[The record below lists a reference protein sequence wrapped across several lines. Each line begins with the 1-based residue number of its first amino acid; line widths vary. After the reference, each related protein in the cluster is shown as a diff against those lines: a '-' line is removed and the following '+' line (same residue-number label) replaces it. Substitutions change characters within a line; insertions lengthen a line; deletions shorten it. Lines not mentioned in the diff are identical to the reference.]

1 MSQTNEN
8 PGEDQGEYEHTR
20 VPDKALKGG
29 GKFWGMYA
37 GEHAAG
43 TEFMIGPL
51 FLLSG
56 VALKD
61 IFLGLF
67 VGNLFAVLCWR
78 YLCAPIAVKARY
90 TLYFQLEKIAGSRL
104 VKFYNLANGV
114 LFCFL
119 AGAMITVSATA
130 VGIPFDIPMPAITD
144 LYPNNISFVL
154 MVLAVGA
161 VIAIVASRGYD
172 MVANFANIASPWM
185 VLVFLGCGFVAL
197 KQIGAAD
204 WDGLNSI
211 WTNSIDFSQALN
223 AKPFETSSIADLME
237 LLRQKPELVPDALEA
252 FKVSDLE
259 TLAKVTSENFVGGSA
274 KSSMGFWSVALFAWF
289 CNSAMHIG
297 MADLSV
303 FRFAKKSSSGWAAAG
318 GMYVGHYMAWIAAAF
333 MLAAQIKATGAT
345 TPVPGPMAYNAAGIA
360 GIICVIVAG
369 WTTANPTIYRAGLA
383 FQAMIPGSSR
393 TTMTLVAGVVAT
405 IAGVFPAFAWK
416 LLGFVGFYG
425 TVLAPMGAIIFADWY
440 FARKMGFQQFAA
452 EKNGTRFNMAVVL
465 AWLIPVLIATYF
477 IQFQGVA
484 SWFCIL
490 PCWIASGILHI
501 AFSRVFHKAT
511 TA

>member
-1 MSQTNEN
+1 MSE
-8 PGEDQGEYEHTR
+8 EYESTR

-61 IFLGLF
+61 IFLGLLI
-67 VGNLFAVLCWR
+67 GNLLAVLSWR
-78 YLCAPIAVKARY
+78 YLCAPIAVKARF
-90 TLYFQLEKIAGSRL
+90 TLYHHLEKIAGNKL
-104 VKFYNLANGV
+104 VKVYNLANGI

-130 VGIPFDIPMPAITD
+130 VGIPFNIAMPEITD
-144 LYPNNISFVL
+144 VYPNSVSFVVI
-154 MVLAVGA
+154 VLLVGA
-161 VIAIVASRGYD
+161 IIAMVATRGYD
-172 MVANFANIASPWM
+172 MVARFANVAAPWM

-204 WDGLNSI
+204 WEGLKSVWNESI
-211 WTNSIDFSQALN
+211 
-223 AKPFETSSIADLME
+223 
-237 LLRQKPELVPDALEA
+237 LVAQ
-252 FKVSDLE
+252 
-259 TLAKVTSENFVGGSA
+259 GGE
-274 KSSMGFWSVALFAWF
+274 KQTTMGFWSVALFAWF

-303 FRFAKKSSSGWAAAG
+303 FRFAKKASSGWATAG

-333 MLAAQIKATGAT
+333 MLAAQIKATGDT
-345 TPVPGPMAYNAAGIA
+345 NPVPGPMAANAAGIA

-383 FQAMIPGSSR
+383 FQAMVPGSSR
-393 TTMTLVAGVVAT
+393 TKMTLVAGGLAT

-416 LLGFVGFYG
+416 LLTFVGFYG

-440 FARKMGFQQFAA
+440 FARKMGFRQFVA
-452 EKNGTRFNMAVVL
+452 EKSGMGFNMAVAL
-465 AWLIPVLIATYF
+465 AWLIPVGIATYY
-477 IQFQGVA
+477 IQVVGVK

-501 AFSRVFHKAT
+501 IFSRIMHKE

>member
-1 MSQTNEN
+1 MSEKNETRN
-8 PGEDQGEYEHTR
+8 EDQGEYEHTR

-29 GKFWGMYA
+29 GKFWGMYS

-61 IFLGLF
+61 IFLGLL

-90 TLYFQLEKIAGSRL
+90 TLYFHLEKIAGSRL

-130 VGIPFDIPMPAITD
+130 VGIPFNIPMPEITD
-144 LYPNNISFVL
+144 LYPNSMSFILIVL
-154 MVLAVGA
+154 VVGA

-172 MVANFANIASPWM
+172 MVAHFANVASPWM
-185 VLVFLGCGFVAL
+185 ILVFLGCGLVAL

-204 WDGLNSI
+204 WQGLKEVWNESILVAQDGK
-211 WTNSIDFSQALN
+211 SQ
-223 AKPFETSSIADLME
+223 T
-237 LLRQKPELVPDALEA
+237 
-252 FKVSDLE
+252 
-259 TLAKVTSENFVGGSA
+259 T
-274 KSSMGFWSVALFAWF
+274 MGFWSVALFAWF

-303 FRFAKKSSSGWAAAG
+303 FRFAKKSSSGWATAG

-333 MLAAQIKATGAT
+333 MLAAQIKATGDT
-345 TPVPGPMAYNAAGIA
+345 NPVPGPMAANAAGLA

-393 TTMTLVAGVVAT
+393 TTMTLVAGILATVAG
-405 IAGVFPAFAWK
+405 IFPAFAWK
-416 LLGFVGFYG
+416 LLTFVGFYG
-425 TVLAPMGAIIFADWY
+425 TVLAPMGAIIVADWY
-440 FARKMGFQQFAA
+440 FAGKMGFKQFVA
-452 EKNGTRFNMAVVL
+452 EKEGKHFNVAVAF
-465 AWLIPVLIATYF
+465 AWLIPVAIATYY
-477 IQFQGVA
+477 IKVVGVE

-490 PCWIASGILHI
+490 PCWIASGILHVV
-501 AFSRVFHKAT
+501 FSRIFHKET
-511 TA
+511 V